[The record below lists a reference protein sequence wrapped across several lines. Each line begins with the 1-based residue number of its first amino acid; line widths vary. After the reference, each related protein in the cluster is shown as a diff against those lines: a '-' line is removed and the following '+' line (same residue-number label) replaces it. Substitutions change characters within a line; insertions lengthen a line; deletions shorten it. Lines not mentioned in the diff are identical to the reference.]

1 MSYVVSTY
9 LYGAFYSVCHIRV
22 LEWINTPKLSEC
34 QVTLCSKQ
42 AAYLKV
48 NEQCRFTL
56 KAAFI
61 CHRKKAILK
70 CRTILKI
77 MKYTYATIFTPIY
90 FLFLQTQF
98 PFQKFRIPLKIQFQ
112 NKDWVFLADCSKRNC
127 LEWCL
132 IVGNLK
138 YNLRLILSK
147 FLLFDQCKLH
157 IYSEC
162 VSWSAWNN
170 VWLWEIFNL
179 ISVLSC
185 RNFFCLISTNSIF
198 VANVL
203 AEVLEMMPDCLKS

>member
-1 MSYVVSTY
+1 
-9 LYGAFYSVCHIRV
+9 
-22 LEWINTPKLSEC
+22 
-34 QVTLCSKQ
+34 
-42 AAYLKV
+42 
-48 NEQCRFTL
+48 
-56 KAAFI
+56 
-61 CHRKKAILK
+61 
-70 CRTILKI
+70 

-147 FLLFDQCKLH
+147 FLLFNQCKLH